1 VDPGATYD
9 AWRVV
14 SLSPWPAWGV
24 GLLAAGALAAVGLA
38 WWGLRREPRSWR
50 RRLLVGLRFAAMA
63 CLLFAVLEP
72 AVRLLQTARVKNRLA
87 VLVDGSASMGFPVEA
102 GGASRAAAASAY
114 LKDVAPALHAL
125 EDRFTLEWH
134 RFDRDLAAAD
144 AAALEAGGWVPEGS
158 RTDLLAAL
166 RAVGGAGAGRKL
178 GGVLVIGDGAD
189 NAELGDGPAA
199 GPVQD
204 ALRALKAPVSAVAV
218 GSGRLADVAV
228 EEVKVDDFAFVR
240 NTVTVEA
247 TLRAS
252 GLGAMEVPV
261 VLRREGR
268 VVAQT
273 QVAVTPEKSAY
284 PLQFSF
290 APDRIGQFVY
300 TIAAPAYA
308 GEAVTAN
315 NARSFALQVI
325 RDRVRAL
332 LVVGKPSWD
341 ERFLRT
347 LLRTDPNVDLISFF
361 ILRTPQ
367 DNPLASN
374 DEISLIPFPVDEI
387 FDKQLASFDVV
398 IFQDF
403 AFKPYQVA
411 HYLPNIRRYVENGGA
426 FVMIGGENSFG
437 EGGYQASEIGDILP
451 VEPAGPPPSA
461 EPFRP
466 RLTAEGLRH
475 PVVQLAAGAEAN
487 QQAWDAL
494 PALAGLNVTRAK
506 AGARVLLDHPHL
518 PVGDGKNAPVLA
530 LGEYGRGRSMALTVD
545 SSWYWSMVAAGE
557 GAGGPRAYERLWAN
571 AIRWL
576 VRDPELTPVKVEV
589 ASDEVE
595 PGAPVVATVHAR
607 RSDYGP
613 ADGASLDVQLIEADT
628 AQVVA
633 RQTVAAG
640 GDGAARVELAA
651 PAPGP
656 YRVVAQASLDGTT
669 LGTGED
675 AVAVRAAS
683 RELSEAAPR
692 PDLLRAVA
700 ETTGGGFVEASAG
713 KLPDLHLAEP
723 EVVEVGRARDRPIW
737 VRWEALLA
745 LALCVGG
752 EWTLRRRWGYF

>member
-1 VDPGATYD
+1 MEPSLVYD
-9 AWRVV
+9 TWRIV

-24 GLLAAGALAAVGLA
+24 GLLVAAAVAAVGLA
-38 WWGLRREPRSWR
+38 WWGLRREPRPWR
-50 RRLLVGLRFAAMA
+50 RRLLVGLRLAAMA
-63 CLLFAVLEP
+63 CLLFTVLEP

-87 VLVDGSASMGFPVEA
+87 ILVDGSASMGFPVEA
-102 GGASRAAAASAY
+102 GGASRAAAAAKY
-114 LKDVAPALHAL
+114 LQQVTPALAAL

-134 RFDRDLAAAD
+134 RFDRDLAPAD
-144 AAALEAGGWVPEGS
+144 AAALAGGALLPAGP

-178 GGVLVIGDGAD
+178 GGILVVGDGAD

-199 GPVQD
+199 TATRD
-204 ALRALKAPVSAVAV
+204 ALLALQAPVSTVAV
-218 GSGRLADVAV
+218 GSGRLADVAI
-228 EEVKVDDFAFVR
+228 EAVKVDDFAFVR

-252 GLGAMEVPV
+252 GLGALEVPV

-268 VVAQT
+268 VVAQA
-273 QVAVTPEKSAY
+273 QVSVTPDQAEY

-290 APDRIGQFVY
+290 APDRIGEFVF
-300 TIAAPAYA
+300 TLAAPTFA

-347 LLRTDPNVDLISFF
+347 MLRTDPNVDLISFF

-367 DNPLASN
+367 DDPLAGN

-387 FDKQLASFDVV
+387 FDKQLATFDLV

-403 AFKPYQVA
+403 AFKPYQVG

-437 EGGYQASEIGDILP
+437 EGGYHLSELAELLP
-451 VEPAGPPPSA
+451 VEPAGPPPSV

-466 RLTAEGLRH
+466 RLTAEGQRH
-475 PVVQLAAGAEAN
+475 PVVQLVSGAEAN
-487 QQAWDAL
+487 AGAWETL

-506 AGARVLLDHPHL
+506 PGARVLLDHPHL
-518 PVGDGKNAPVLA
+518 TVGGGANAPVLV
-530 LGEYGRGRSMALTVD
+530 LGEHGRGRVMALTVD

-589 ASDEVE
+589 ADDEVE

-613 ADGASLDVQLIEADT
+613 ADGASLDVQLVEADT

-633 RQTVAAG
+633 RQAVATGA
-640 GDGAARVELAA
+640 DGAARVELRA

-656 YRVVAQASLDGTT
+656 YRVVAQASLDGTA
-669 LGTGED
+669 LGSGED

-700 ETTGGGFVEASAG
+700 EATGGGFVEASTG
-713 KLPDLHLAEP
+713 RLPELHLAEP
-723 EVVEVGRARDRPIW
+723 EVVEVGRAKDRPIW
-737 VRWEALLA
+737 DRWEALLA
-745 LALCVGG
+745 LAFCVGA
-752 EWTLRRRWGYF
+752 EWVFRRRWGYF

>member
-1 VDPGATYD
+1 MEPSVSYN
-9 AWRVV
+9 AWRLV

-24 GLLAAGALAAVGLA
+24 GLLVVLAVTAVGLA
-38 WWGLRREPRSWR
+38 WWGLRREPRPWR
-50 RRLLVGLRFAAMA
+50 RRLLVGLRLLGMA

-102 GGASRAAAASAY
+102 GGATRATAAAAY
-114 LKDVAPALHAL
+114 LRGVAPALSAL

-134 RFDRDLAAAD
+134 RFDRDLAPAD
-144 AAALEAGGWVPEGS
+144 RSALAGGELVPEGT

-166 RAVGGAGAGRKL
+166 RAIGGSTAGRKL
-178 GGVLVIGDGAD
+178 GGVLVVSDGAD

-199 GPVQD
+199 GAVRD
-204 ALRALKAPVSAVAV
+204 ALLALKAPVSAVAV
-218 GSGRLADVAV
+218 GSGNLADVAV
-228 EEVKVDDFAFVR
+228 EAVKVDDFAFVR

-252 GLGAMEVPV
+252 GLGTLEVPV
-261 VLRREGR
+261 SLRREGR
-268 VVAQT
+268 VVAQAT
-273 QVAVTPEKSAY
+273 VRVTPEQAIY

-290 APDRIGQFVY
+290 APDRIGEFVY
-300 TIAAPAYA
+300 TLAAPTFS

-315 NARSFALQVI
+315 NARSFALRVI

-347 LLRTDPNVDLISFF
+347 LLKTDPNVDLISFF

-367 DNPLASN
+367 DNPLAGN

-387 FDKQLASFDVV
+387 FDKQLASFDLV

-403 AFKPYQVA
+403 AFKPYQVSY
-411 HYLPNIRRYVENGGA
+411 YLPNIRRYVENGGA

-437 EGGYQASEIGDILP
+437 EGGYHLSELAEILP
-451 VEPAGPPPSA
+451 VEPAGPPPSL

-466 RLTAEGLRH
+466 RLTSDGIRH
-475 PVVQLAAGAEAN
+475 PVVRLASSAEQNA
-487 QQAWDAL
+487 QAWEAL

-506 AGARVLLDHPHL
+506 PGTRVLLDHPHL
-518 PVGDGKNAPVLA
+518 TVGDGRNAPVLA

-589 ASDEVE
+589 ASDELE
-595 PGAPVVATVHAR
+595 PGTPVAATVHAR

-613 ADGASLDVQLIEADT
+613 ADGAALDVQLVEADT
-628 AQVVA
+628 AQVVDRKA
-633 RQTVAAG
+633 AVASA
-640 GDGAARVELAA
+640 DGAARVELKA

-656 YRVVAQASLDGTT
+656 YRVVATASLAGTP
-669 LGTGED
+669 LGSGED

-700 ETTGGGFVEASAG
+700 ELTGGGFVEASAG
-713 KLPDLHLAEP
+713 RLPELKLAEP
-723 EVVEVGRARDRPIW
+723 EVVEVGRAKDRPIW
-737 VRWEALLA
+737 DRWEALFA
-745 LALCVGG
+745 LAFCLGA
-752 EWTLRRRWGYF
+752 EWVLRRRWGYF